1 VTADQVA
8 GPVSSA
14 TRTAART
21 NAARTNDGAD
31 GTVIEVVV
39 DAGDGQVSAQQAQDP
54 ADPADVADQP
64 EQAGDPQD

>member
-8 GPVSSA
+8 RRVHSA
-14 TRTAART
+14 TRTAARID
-21 NAARTNDGAD
+21 DGAD

-39 DAGDGQVSAQQAQDP
+39 DTGDGQVSAQQAQDP
-54 ADPADVADQP
+54 ADPADAADQP

>member
-1 VTADQVA
+1 VTADQVG

-21 NAARTNDGAD
+21 DDGAD

-54 ADPADVADQP
+54 ADPADAADQP

>member
-1 VTADQVA
+1 LRDRC
-8 GPVSSA
+8 SA

-21 NAARTNDGAD
+21 DDGAD

-54 ADPADVADQP
+54 ADPADAADQP